1 MTLSNTS
8 LQRANR
14 LQFVGLWLRLAR
26 AGLSLWVLGLL
37 LGCATYQESANAWL
51 NKLKNGQH
59 QQALQDIETQSKDSN
74 KVLDAMNKGMVYRMK
89 KDWDKSNAEF
99 GTALRTADQMRALSV
114 SETLGSTL
122 LAESFRSY
130 EGAQFELL
138 SLPIFS
144 AYNYID
150 KNDCSAARVEAR
162 RINELIKE
170 NNEPKKILPWAVF
183 FSGLVYEMLGEY
195 DNARVSYRQADGL
208 YRKISSRQSRYASA
222 DTGTPAVLQTSMAI
236 VKNRPD
242 SKNRGCRD
250 FGLKESVTTTMPTE
264 STSNSTVADSSPAPN
279 TVAKSARPVRLSPA
293 QQRQQEAEAKRLAL
307 QTAQANAMA
316 AKAQADAAANAAQNA
331 PTVQLS
337 PERSEL
343 LVIYHHGL
351 VSQMQSN
358 HLTINAEQPLGI
370 IKIALPSYGPAP
382 SLPSA
387 MVTVSGS
394 AGGSSS
400 SENFQLSV
408 VANYESLARAE
419 LADNLPGM
427 QARVVSRLLARKVAS
442 AATQKSGNDNAKLL
456 GSLLELSQLV
466 TENADTRAWPL
477 APSAVYVGR
486 KELPAGKKRIKVNA
500 GGYGVE
506 LDLDLEPGKTVLL
519 NVHKAFPNVAAA
531 ATSTAQK

>member
-1 MTLSNTS
+1 MTLSNVS
-8 LQRANR
+8 IHRPSR
-14 LQFVGLWLRLAR
+14 PPLASVWARVMR

-37 LGCATYQESANAWL
+37 LGCATYQEGANAWI
-51 NKLKNGQH
+51 NKLKNGQP
-59 QQALQDIETQSKDSN
+59 QQALQDIEAQSKDSN
-74 KVLDAMNKGMVYRMK
+74 KVLDTMNKGMVYRMK
-89 KDWDKSNAEF
+89 KDWDKSNTEF
-99 GTALRTADQMRALSV
+99 STALRTADQMRALSV

-208 YRKISSRQSRYASA
+208 YRKISSRQSRYASS
-222 DTGTPAVLQTSMAI
+222 DTGAPAVLQTSMAV

-250 FGLKESVTTTMPTE
+250 FGLKESVTTYLTANGPGPDAY
-264 STSNSTVADSSPAPN
+264 SLP
-279 TVAKSARPVRLSPA
+279 ARPLH
-293 QQRQQEAEAKRLAL
+293 
-307 QTAQANAMA
+307 
-316 AKAQADAAANAAQNA
+316 NA
-331 PTVQLS
+331 PTAQLS

-351 VSQMQSN
+351 VSQMRAN

-382 SLPSA
+382 SLPNA
-387 MVTVSGS
+387 VVTVSGA
-394 AGGSSS
+394 AGGSAS

-519 NVHKAFPNVAAA
+519 NVHQAFPNVAAA